1 MKLLKSTGTCRQ
13 GPTFSYPIPM
23 QLKCSLTDP
32 PFSTFESTYVQLFD
46 RCGLEILV
54 RVFNFN
60 ELYLNAQKGK
70 VSALISYLLEEF
82 FILIGFTFISS
93 PDSLNA
99 DRSDKS
105 ALGSASPQAL
115 YKLVVPLLR
124 CEVADVRDAAVNA
137 LGMINHDALKDIM
150 EELVVYIRE
159 AVDRKQENMRRRRRR
174 DALRLQLVRVLE
186 KIAENG
192 TFGVCTADED
202 DQIDILNERDTM
214 SLHPTFVEYIEGAM
228 QYLISETD
236 KDNISILESCAT
248 LLTRDLKRNLFNLFA
263 TWCGLFSKPLG
274 ITSQIG
280 QTPEEEKLQFSALQ
294 AMSALLC
301 CGHVFYTPY
310 LSDDGII
317 YKWLDMLLTS
327 KDEKIYQLARDTVVL
342 LLESNPDMGQLLEWV
357 IDRCYTSTS
366 READACFLALA
377 SIFSA
382 RRPSEGRGLTH
393 FQSYIDLDGYV

>member
-1 MKLLKSTGTCRQ
+1 M
-13 GPTFSYPIPM
+13 
-23 QLKCSLTDP
+23 
-32 PFSTFESTYVQLFD
+32 E
-46 RCGLEILV
+46 
-54 RVFNFN
+54 
-60 ELYLNAQKGK
+60 
-70 VSALISYLLEEF
+70 
-82 FILIGFTFISS
+82 
-93 PDSLNA
+93 PDL
-99 DRSDKS
+99 
-105 ALGSASPQAL
+105 
-115 YKLVVPLLR
+115 
-124 CEVADVRDAAVNA
+124 
-137 LGMINHDALKDIM
+137 M

-192 TFGVCTADED
+192 TFGVSTCV
-202 DQIDILNERDTM
+202 LERDTM
-214 SLHPTFVEYIEGAM
+214 SLHPTFVEYIDGAM
-228 QYLISETD
+228 QYLVAETD

-263 TWCGLFSKPLG
+263 TWCGTFSKPLG
-274 ITSQIG
+274 IASQIG
-280 QTPEEEKLQFSALQ
+280 QSAEEEKLQFSALQ

-317 YKWLDMLLTS
+317 YKWLDMLLAS

-357 IDRCYTSTS
+357 IDRCYTSTP

-377 SIFSA
+377 AIFSA
-382 RRPSEGRGLTH
+382 REYPCDHYPRL
-393 FQSYIDLDGYV
+393 

>member
-1 MKLLKSTGTCRQ
+1 MGVVKSPVHTC
-13 GPTFSYPIPM
+13 
-23 QLKCSLTDP
+23 
-32 PFSTFESTYVQLFD
+32 
-46 RCGLEILV
+46 
-54 RVFNFN
+54 
-60 ELYLNAQKGK
+60 
-70 VSALISYLLEEF
+70 
-82 FILIGFTFISS
+82 
-93 PDSLNA
+93 
-99 DRSDKS
+99 
-105 ALGSASPQAL
+105 
-115 YKLVVPLLR
+115 
-124 CEVADVRDAAVNA
+124 
-137 LGMINHDALKDIM
+137 
-150 EELVVYIRE
+150 
-159 AVDRKQENMRRRRRR
+159 
-174 DALRLQLVRVLE
+174 VL
-186 KIAENG
+186 
-192 TFGVCTADED
+192 
-202 DQIDILNERDTM
+202 ERDTM

-236 KDNISILESCAT
+236 KDNIMESCAT

-382 RRPSEGRGLTH
+382 REYPCDHYTSVITVTLLMTGCPRVEIHSAALLLL
-393 FQSYIDLDGYV
+393 QILDKRFFGSVGPLHTDNEKGMLLSN